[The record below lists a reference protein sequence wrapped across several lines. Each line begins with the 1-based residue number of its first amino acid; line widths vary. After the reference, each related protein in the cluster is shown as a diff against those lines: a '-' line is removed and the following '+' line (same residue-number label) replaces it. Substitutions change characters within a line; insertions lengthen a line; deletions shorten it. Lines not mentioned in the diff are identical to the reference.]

1 MQGCPSTVT
10 EPAKS
15 LSERVGLV
23 VELLLWNKTLI
34 NLANTM
40 TSDKA
45 SVSSGLFSTSCG
57 VNVLRKQCSMLPLAN
72 KMVFSAAFTRRAH
85 FLWVT
90 VLWRYWENFCG
101 RYFTLG
107 WIPVASSERIWHRA
121 GAQAARRWKSTLH
134 STLSI
139 CCANWEAWW
148 LFHGYEGWL
157 TLPEPLISGQLELR
171 GLLQTFLQK

>member
-15 LSERVGLV
+15 LSERIRLV
-23 VELLLWNKTLI
+23 VELLLWSKTLI

-57 VNVLRKQCSMLPLAN
+57 VNVLGKQHSMLPLAN
-72 KMVFSAAFTRRAH
+72 KMVFSATFTRRAH

-90 VLWRYWENFCG
+90 LLWRYWENFCG
-101 RYFTLG
+101 RYLHLAEFLWHPPNAFDTRLG
-107 WIPVASSERIWHRA
+107 HR
-121 GAQAARRWKSTLH
+121 
-134 STLSI
+134 
-139 CCANWEAWW
+139 
-148 LFHGYEGWL
+148 
-157 TLPEPLISGQLELR
+157 LPEDERALCTAPYQFVVLTEKPDDFSMAMKAG
-171 GLLQTFLQK
+171 